1 MEVEAVCFAS
11 GCSISICL
19 FLTIIYLIK
28 GIRYK
33 KSKYFRGK
41 VIYSRGTKI
50 VVVNRRRG
58 EIYETYNV
66 SYEYK
71 GKTLEGEVCTSEKGL
86 EPGDDIF
93 VYIYDPEGVH
103 EIQSDINWRKFKFSA
118 GFSLLMTVVFLISW
132 SLRSSIET
140 TAHRKQP
147 FTHVLGEDY
156 EEIQK
161 QVDEYLKEQISW
173 KSITQINECQ

>member
-1 MEVEAVCFAS
+1 MEVNVEAVCFAS
-11 GCSISICL
+11 GCILPICW
-19 FLTIIYLIK
+19 FLTIIYWIK

-50 VVVNRRRG
+50 VYFGRRRRG
-58 EIYETYNV
+58 GKIYETYYV

-71 GKTLEGEVCTSEKGL
+71 GETLQGEVCTSEKGL
-86 EPGDDIF
+86 EPGDDIY

-118 GFSLLMTVVFLISW
+118 GFSLLITVVFLISW

-140 TAHRKQP
+140 TAPQ
-147 FTHVLGEDY
+147 THSY
-156 EEIQK
+156 
-161 QVDEYLKEQISW
+161 DEYLEIKKELERY
-173 KSITQINECQ
+173 NLN

>member
-1 MEVEAVCFAS
+1 MGEVYFVS
-11 GCSISICL
+11 GFCIPIL
-19 FLTIIYLIK
+19 VIFTIIYWIL

-50 VVVNRRRG
+50 VEVNSRRG

-66 SYEYK
+66 SYDYK

-118 GFSLLMTVVFLISW
+118 GCSLFVIVFFLILSFLIWDLGLSLKSSYFIPRIMYGNYCSPNTFLYGCFSL
-132 SLRSSIET
+132 
-140 TAHRKQP
+140 
-147 FTHVLGEDY
+147 
-156 EEIQK
+156 
-161 QVDEYLKEQISW
+161 
-173 KSITQINECQ
+173 

>member
-11 GCSISICL
+11 GCIIPIYW
-19 FLTIIYLIK
+19 FLTIIYWIK

-93 VYIYDPEGVH
+93 IYIYDPEGVH
-103 EIQSDINWRKFKFSA
+103 EIQSDINWRKFKLYA

-140 TAHRKQP
+140 TAPQ
-147 FTHVLGEDY
+147 THSYTDIFPYDDKEK
-156 EEIQK
+156 EK
-161 QVDEYLKEQISW
+161 QVDEYLEIKKELERY
-173 KSITQINECQ
+173 KSN

>member
-19 FLTIIYLIK
+19 FLTIIYWIK

-93 VYIYDPEGVH
+93 IYIYDPEGVH

-140 TAHRKQP
+140 TAPQ
-147 FTHVLGEDY
+147 THSYTDIFLYDDKEK
-156 EEIQK
+156 EK
-161 QVDEYLKEQISW
+161 QVDEYLEIKKELERY
-173 KSITQINECQ
+173 KSN

>member
-1 MEVEAVCFAS
+1 VEVDVEAVCFAT
-11 GCSISICL
+11 GCIIPICW
-19 FLTIIYLIK
+19 FLTIVNWIK

-50 VVVNRRRG
+50 VVVNSRRG
-58 EIYETYNV
+58 EIYETYTV
-66 SYEYK
+66 SYDYK

-103 EIQSDINWRKFKFSA
+103 EIQSDIAWRKFKFSA

-140 TAHRKQP
+140 TAPQ
-147 FTHVLGEDY
+147 THSYTHFD
-156 EEIQK
+156 EEEMK
-161 QVDEYLKEQISW
+161 KLVEEYLEHK
-173 KSITQINECQ
+173 K

>member
-93 VYIYDPEGVH
+93 IYIYDPEGVH

-118 GFSLLMTVVFLISW
+118 GFSLLMTVVFLISLYDQVLKLLLTEN
-132 SLRSSIET
+132 SPLRMFWVKIMKRSKNKLMNI
-140 TAHRKQP
+140 
-147 FTHVLGEDY
+147 
-156 EEIQK
+156 
-161 QVDEYLKEQISW
+161 
-173 KSITQINECQ
+173 

>member
-11 GCSISICL
+11 GCIIPIYW
-19 FLTIIYLIK
+19 FLTIIYWIK

-50 VVVNRRRG
+50 VVVNRRRNRRRG

-103 EIQSDINWRKFKFSA
+103 EIQSDINWRKFKLYA

-140 TAHRKQP
+140 TAPQ
-147 FTHVLGEDY
+147 THSYTDIFPYDDKEK
-156 EEIQK
+156 EK
-161 QVDEYLKEQISW
+161 QVDEYLEIKKELERY
-173 KSITQINECQ
+173 KSN